1 MATQVATAPKPS
13 VRARPGSKIIS
24 VITTTDHKVIGNMYL
39 ITSFAF
45 FLLAGVMA
53 LLIRAELMYPGMQL
67 MNNETYNQLFTMHGT
82 IPAVRRASAGSPTCR
97 SRMRCGPP
105 ASAATCGSSAWR

>member
-53 LLIRAELMYPGMQL
+53 LLIRAELMY
-67 MNNETYNQLFTMHGT
+67 
-82 IPAVRRASAGSPTCR
+82 RACS
-97 SRMRCGPP
+97 
-105 ASAATCGSSAWR
+105 